1 MFHDTIPIG
10 AGEALAPASIPP
22 RQALIDAA
30 RAELRTRSPAQV
42 TMQDV
47 ADRAGLSRR
56 TLYNQFA
63 DRDCLFDAVV
73 QELVGRIDNGM
84 HFDPNDGGADEL
96 PALGDL
102 LFAFSD
108 YLLKSFACESH
119 REILSLI
126 STGQI
131 PSAAPTYHARI
142 RDPLSVRLE
151 RRLLRMAL
159 RGVPVAPNPG
169 EEINR
174 IFSLMSA
181 LAAAAGKST
190 APLITASELATMFCG
205 RLTASS
211 GEDRVPL
218 QAVRG

>member
-73 QELVGRIDNGM
+73 QALVARIDNGL
-84 HFDPNDGGADEL
+84 HFDPNDGGAKGEL
-96 PALGDL
+96 ALDDV
-102 LFAFSD
+102 LFAFAD
-108 YLLKSFACESH
+108 YLLKSLAGEAH
-119 REILSLI
+119 REILALI
-126 STGQI
+126 ATGQI
-131 PSAAPTYHARI
+131 ASAEPAYRARI

-159 RGVPVAPNPG
+159 RGVPIVPNVG
-169 EEINR
+169 EEIDR

-181 LAAAAGKST
+181 LAAADGKDT
-190 APLITASELATMFCG
+190 APLISASELATMFCN

>member
-96 PALGDL
+96 DAALVGRRLELVVDDHGSRPRNS
-102 LFAFSD
+102 AGSRSD
-108 YLLKSFACESH
+108 AGRVHE
-119 REILSLI
+119 RERAHAAVRRDASIE
-126 STGQI
+126 
-131 PSAAPTYHARI
+131 SAAQAREMRKRHASRTW
-142 RDPLSVRLE
+142 RL
-151 RRLLRMAL
+151 
-159 RGVPVAPNPG
+159 
-169 EEINR
+169 
-174 IFSLMSA
+174 
-181 LAAAAGKST
+181 
-190 APLITASELATMFCG
+190 
-205 RLTASS
+205 
-211 GEDRVPL
+211 
-218 QAVRG
+218 